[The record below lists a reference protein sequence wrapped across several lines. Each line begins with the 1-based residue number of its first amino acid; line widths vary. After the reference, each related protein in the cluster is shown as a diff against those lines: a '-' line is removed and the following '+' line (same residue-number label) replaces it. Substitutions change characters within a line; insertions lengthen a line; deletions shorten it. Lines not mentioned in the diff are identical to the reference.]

1 MTQGSDESDINILS
15 TLPAK
20 IMLSVNKQIDPIA
33 GPDDAFPK
41 LNNEET
47 RDEDDRISHSS
58 SNRNDMRI
66 DSAEH
71 TNDAKEELED
81 VRDEAEVTKQNDDI
95 IEEDG
100 IRRILSVETDNG
112 NDEDD
117 DRSTVSELTALEVE
131 IGAEMRSD
139 DYEFPPTEQSRSEDK
154 NSDPHSQPQQTIKHA
169 LSLQSTSVALFDGA
183 LLDEEE
189 EDTEDDTTTH
199 KNSDMADD
207 HTIESKSVLD
217 ESNKN
222 VDKAEALAKEMQRI
236 LAENLAGFSA
246 STPTPSM
253 DEMDGDRGQ
262 KKEGYDEDVSEG
274 NPPAS
279 PSGKNLAQIQEDLS
293 QLNTTTS
300 PDGIFPP
307 NNSSAFYYSKKA
319 ILKLATAPADSA
331 HAINNDEHEIEGSS
345 CHSRSTESSSSLP
358 GSTAVPLRRQR
369 PGFRFRRPNSTI
381 VGDTDPSSAS
391 STAPSLSSSQL
402 SLPQPFQNVLGSIV
416 IPALFLVAAVAI
428 CRHFFHPW
436 LKVGNEHSNV
446 WALTWTVMCIT
457 AVVAPVFA
465 LEYMLLSG
473 LLAGTALQRALKQY
487 PEVKQFLKDV
497 RRIRLQVGWW
507 YPSEVRKLRK
517 DMEATN
523 AEIMLKHQQQLGDD
537 EDERALRRQI
547 SREQGHRERV
557 QLEKSFDGERAGWVA
572 VKEQLMAAMVAEK
585 EKNTKIQEDLEK
597 EQQKQMELISSK
609 AQVEADTET
618 ERSTWNATRERLET
632 ALKTAVATLEDETKA
647 KVLFS
652 QIENE
657 RDEERANWES
667 ERKRFQRNIQQAE
680 EKVVEIQ
687 QENNDKINE
696 LGEVHAAKRIE
707 LETECKSLKEA
718 MKSASEE
725 SKVMKNGLECQICR
739 LKDERDADRA
749 KMDTERSNFQQVV
762 IELEKTKAANEELAF
777 QIIELKDERDA
788 DRIEMDTER
797 GVFQKLVMEL
807 EETKTEKEEMAFEI
821 IQLYDEREADRIEM
835 KAEEKKFQKMVVEL
849 EESKAEKEE
858 LERHIIELQVA
869 RDADKAE
876 MEAEEKKF
884 QKVVVELEETK
895 AAKDDLKQE
904 IIKFQEAQEVERAE
918 VEVEQNTFQKLI
930 VELQEEL
937 QSERALV
944 DQFENYRMIVEEER
958 TKWNSTLSSL
968 ESSLAAAESDR
979 DDSRQQLEQ
988 TEKLLKEERMRWQT
1002 ERKTFESAEI
1012 ESSRVK
1018 RGLEE
1023 ELLTNQS
1030 KMKTQEDSIA
1040 QLENIISIQR
1050 SIEKS
1055 TEEKKKHMEADRGAD
1070 SDTSVEYVG
1079 EVVETKR
1086 VIEPSSS
1093 NVTTGDNTC
1102 ASDSSLYYS
1111 RVQRIQEIHN
1121 KEQHQLLRGL
1131 LRQHLRWQSANRH
1144 VAQLLASSRAMLEAT
1159 DLSSENSEGAD
1170 IFGKCLM
1177 QYTAASVSA
1186 KRYVDDLVSKTGHDD
1201 ILDIQE
1207 MPSFVASDLGEDSNE
1222 ASVAIVSNPW
1232 LRNAPLWEQ
1241 MWSSLLMAKT
1251 SPFSICQSAV
1261 QRLCSGIFPG
1271 TGLKSSISTSSWGSM
1286 FMRSEA
1292 PKPEEKS
1299 V

>member
-20 IMLSVNKQIDPIA
+20 IMLSVNKQVDPIA
-33 GPDDAFPK
+33 GPDDELPN
-41 LNNEET
+41 LNSEET
-47 RDEDDRISHSS
+47 RDDDDRISHSS

-66 DSAEH
+66 DSAQH

-117 DRSTVSELTALEVE
+117 DRSTVSELTALEEE

-139 DYEFPPTEQSRSEDK
+139 DYEFPPTEQSRSQDK
-154 NSDPHSQPQQTIKHA
+154 NSDPHSQPQQTITHA

-189 EDTEDDTTTH
+189 EDTEDDTTSH

-253 DEMDGDRGQ
+253 DEMGGDRGQ
-262 KKEGYDEDVSEG
+262 KKEADNEDVSEG

-319 ILKLATAPADSA
+319 ILKLAVAPADSA

-345 CHSRSTESSSSLP
+345 FHSRSTESSSSLP

-369 PGFRFRRPNSTI
+369 PGFRFRRTNSTI

-585 EKNTKIQEDLEK
+585 EKNTKIQEDMEK

-609 AQVEADTET
+609 ARLEADMET
-618 ERSTWNATRERLET
+618 ERSTWNATRGRLET
-632 ALKTAVATLEDETKA
+632 ALKTAAATLEDETKA

-657 RDEERANWES
+657 RDEERANRES

-696 LGEVHAAKRIE
+696 LVEVHAAKRIE
-707 LETECKSLKEA
+707 LEIECKSLKEA

-749 KMDTERSNFQQVV
+749 EMDTERSNFQQVV

-807 EETKTEKEEMAFEI
+807 EETKTEKEEMAFQI

-835 KAEEKKFQKMVVEL
+835 EAEEKKFQKVVAEL
-849 EESKAEKEE
+849 EETKAEKEE
-858 LERHIIELQVA
+858 LERHISELQVG

-884 QKVVVELEETK
+884 QKVVAELEETK
-895 AAKDDLKQE
+895 AAKDDLQQE

-918 VEVEQNTFQKLI
+918 VEVEQSTFQKLI

-958 TKWNSTLSSL
+958 TKWDSKLSSL

-988 TEKLLKEERMRWQT
+988 TEKLLTEERVRWQT

-1040 QLENIISIQR
+1040 QLEKIISIQR

-1079 EVVETKR
+1079 DFVETKGI
-1086 VIEPSSS
+1086 IEPSSS

-1102 ASDSSLYYS
+1102 ASDSSLYFS

-1271 TGLKSSISTSSWGSM
+1271 TGLKSSIATSSWGSM

-1292 PKPEEKS
+1292 PKP
-1299 V
+1299 